1 MKVLHVISGLDTG
14 GAELFL
20 ERLILGLAPP
30 DFSHAVISLRR
41 MGPVGARL
49 IEMGIPVDALNIG
62 ANLFGLNAIAGLRRV
77 VRRETPDL
85 IQGWMYHGNLGASLA
100 RRMAGIH
107 CPVTW
112 NIRHSLDDWRGERIR
127 LRAVIR
133 LGGMFSGSATRI
145 LYNSTAAARQH
156 EQRGYSRVK
165 TMVIN
170 NGIDC
175 SRFHPDAGL
184 RPATRRQLGLDADAV
199 VIGMLAR
206 FHPVKD
212 HATLLAA
219 ARIVQARI
227 PQSRFL
233 LVGHCTTR
241 DNPAL
246 AALLKKYQL
255 NESVLAL
262 GKRQDIPALL
272 SAMDVHVSASRAEGF
287 PNAVGEAMAC
297 GVPCVVTDVGASREL
312 VGDTG
317 VVVPPGSE
325 RELAE
330 AIIEMAAESAS
341 QRHDA
346 GKAAR
351 ERVIRLYSMEQCIS
365 TYAGLY
371 ASLARPAA

>member
-1 MKVLHVISGLDTG
+1 MKILHVISGLETG

-20 ERLILGLAPP
+20 ERLIRGLAPP

-49 IEMGIPVDALNIG
+49 IEMGIPVDALNLG
-62 ANLFGLNAIAGLRRV
+62 ANLSGLKAIAGLRRV
-77 VRRETPDL
+77 VCRETPNL

-100 RRMAGIH
+100 RGMAGIY

-133 LGGMFSGSATRI
+133 LGGIFSGSVTRI
-145 LYNSTAAARQH
+145 VYNSMAAARQH
-156 EQRGYSRVK
+156 ERLGYQRGK
-165 TMVIN
+165 TLVIH

-175 SRFHPDAGL
+175 SQFQPDADL
-184 RPATRRQLGLDADAV
+184 RHAARRRLGLEAGNV
-199 VIGMLAR
+199 VIGIVAR

-212 HATLLAA
+212 HATFLAA
-219 ARIVQARI
+219 ARIVHARI
-227 PQSRFL
+227 PKSRFL
-233 LVGHCTTR
+233 LVGGGTTR

-255 NESVLAL
+255 DESVLAL
-262 GKRQDIPALL
+262 GELRDIPALL
-272 SAMDVHVSASRAEGF
+272 NAIDVYVSSSRAEGF

-317 VVVPPGSE
+317 VVIQRASE
-325 RELAE
+325 QALAD
-330 AIIEMAAESAS
+330 AIIEIATLSSS
-341 QRHDA
+341 QRHKL
-346 GKAAR
+346 GETAR
-351 ERVIRLYSMEQCIS
+351 ERIIRQYSTEQCVS
-365 TYAGLY
+365 AYADLY